1 MEFDV
6 KFSEINSSFNLDFS
20 LNNQSFESDFGT
32 LQEVMVGGVTDHNE
46 LLNRDADNQHPISA
60 ITDLEDELDG
70 KLENVPAMSN
80 QDIENILKG
89 FV

>member
-1 MEFDV
+1 MNFDV
-6 KFSEINSSFNLDFS
+6 KFEEINSSFNTDFS
-20 LNNQSFESDFGT
+20 ILDQSFDSDFGT
-32 LQEVMVGGVTDHNE
+32 LQEVMVGGTTDHAE

-60 ITDLEDELDG
+60 ITDLENELDS
-70 KLENVPAMSN
+70 KLENVPVMSN